1 MRQSA
6 QAIRRT
12 ILVACAG
19 GVVAL
24 GFIPVAAGAPE
35 PAWISRANEAKTAC
49 STGDV
54 AKGTRLLAKLYATT
68 HDPIWLFNQGRCFQ
82 RNKEPVQALARFR
95 EYLRKTKNAPKDS
108 EAASGVAD
116 AEGYVKELEA
126 TIAAQKTKAAPS
138 EPTPPAAVAPEPA
151 PIQPPVPAPP
161 PAAPAVTAATVAPP
175 SPQGSSHGLL
185 VAGVGLEIIG
195 AAALITGGV
204 FSYLVDKSNNDVKN
218 LTQGGK
224 VALGSDL
231 RAKQSDGNRFAT
243 SQWIFYGIG
252 GVAAAAGL
260 TLHIIGTPRG
270 GPKAEVQAAISPSA
284 CGLNLSV
291 RL

>member
-1 MRQSA
+1 M
-6 QAIRRT
+6 
-12 ILVACAG
+12 
-19 GVVAL
+19 
-24 GFIPVAAGAPE
+24 
-35 PAWISRANEAKTAC
+35 
-49 STGDV
+49 
-54 AKGTRLLAKLYATT
+54 
-68 HDPIWLFNQGRCFQ
+68 
-82 RNKEPVQALARFR
+82 QALARFR

-116 AEGYVKELEA
+116 AEGYVKELE
-126 TIAAQKTKAAPS
+126 TKIASQDPKAASS

-151 PIQPPVPAPP
+151 PIQPPVPSPP
-161 PAAPAVTAATVAPP
+161 PTAPAVTAATAAPP

-185 VAGVGLEIIG
+185 VAGVGLEIVG

-204 FSYLVDKSNNDVKN
+204 FSYLVDKSNSDAKN

-231 RAKQSDGNRFAT
+231 RAKQSDGSRFAT

-252 GVAAAAGL
+252 GVAVAAGL
-260 TLHIIGTPRG
+260 TLHIIGTRRG
-270 GPKAEVQAAISPSA
+270 GPKAEVQPAISPSA